1 MSSFRTNQSLEA
13 KQIDKDHNTG
23 FMNDRTLY
31 QDILGIFFLSYH
43 LYKTVLHQDDPL
55 SYIPSRHE
63 SGKKSS
69 ALM

>member
-1 MSSFRTNQSLEA
+1 MSSFRTNQSLGA

-43 LYKTVLHQDDPL
+43 LYKTVLYQDDPFVL
-55 SYIPSRHE
+55 YPITT
-63 SGKKSS
+63 
-69 ALM
+69 